1 MSWLKSALSAL
12 RSWLKPALAELFTL
26 TAKNVASEV
35 LDLINDPDLQHKA
48 LAAVQAAAAGGLKG
62 NEAFDAAFAA
72 LTAELRA
79 EGKELATNIRDTLI
93 QNAYCVFRNTVVMP
107 ASQPAPKAIEA

>member
-1 MSWLKSALSAL
+1 MSWIKSALSAL
-12 RSWLKPALAELFTL
+12 WSWLKPALAELFVL

-35 LDLINDPDLQHKA
+35 LELINDPDLQHKA
-48 LAAVQAAAAGGLKG
+48 LAAVQAAAAAGLKG

-72 LTAELRA
+72 LTAELKQ
-79 EGKELATNIRDTLI
+79 EGRELADNVKDTLI
-93 QNAYCVFRNTVVMP
+93 QNAYCVFKNAVLP

>member
-1 MSWLKSALSAL
+1 MSWIKSALSAL
-12 RSWLKPALAELFTL
+12 WSWLRPALAELFTL

-35 LDLINDPDLQHKA
+35 LDLINDPDLQQKA

-62 NEAFDAAFAA
+62 NDAFDAAFDA

-93 QNAYCVFRNTVVMP
+93 QNAYCVFKNAVLP
-107 ASQPAPKAIEA
+107 DSQSAPTAAEA